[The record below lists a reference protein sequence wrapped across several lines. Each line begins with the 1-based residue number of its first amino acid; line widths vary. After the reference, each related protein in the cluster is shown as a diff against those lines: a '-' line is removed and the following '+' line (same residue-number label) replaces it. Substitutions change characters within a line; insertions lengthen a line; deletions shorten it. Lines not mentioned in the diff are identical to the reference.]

1 MTNLKIKKS
10 THYAMKVHFS
20 ILMFLWITS
29 ICFSQHKNGRFYAT
43 MNLRDAIELQKDFPA
58 DIDIIK
64 SIGNEA
70 AVLLTE
76 EGSHLLH
83 DKVLV
88 HGPGYIFRASREEA
102 VKNLT
107 SIIEEKNSKV
117 NFSITEDESVNAA
130 INAINTQN
138 IEDHIK
144 ELENYGTRFHN
155 TASSTQSAQDLKV
168 KWETIAS
175 NYSRSD
181 VSVRLYNHTNTPMP
195 SVIMTITGTELPD
208 EFVVV
213 GGHLDS
219 IISGSDKSNAP
230 GADDD
235 ASGIATIT
243 EAIRALFEINFRPK
257 RTIEVM
263 AYAAEEI
270 GLVGS
275 TEIAKDY
282 KAKNINVIAVSQ
294 FDMTNYNGSGT
305 DVYFIEDNT
314 DATLNSFFKQLISHY
329 NASGTH
335 QITYGTAL
343 CGYACSDHASWHRE
357 GYDATFPFEA
367 SFASRNPNIHTPNDT
382 FSISGTANHAAK
394 FAKLCT
400 EFLIEIAKS
409 EGNLSVDDFEN
420 KGYTIYVDNENI
432 VYTSASSNAPISKLI
447 IYDITGKTVFTKS
460 DLGNSGSIKI
470 SNINPGLY
478 IVTAELTNKNKMVQ
492 KIILE

>member
-1 MTNLKIKKS
+1 MTNSKTKKS

-29 ICFSQHKNGRFYAT
+29 ICFSQHENGRFYAT
-43 MNLRDAIELQKDFPA
+43 MNLRDAIELQKDFPSE
-58 DIDIIK
+58 IDIIK
-64 SIGNEA
+64 SVGNEA
-70 AVLLTE
+70 AVHLTE

-83 DKVLV
+83 GRVLV
-88 HGPGYIFRASREEA
+88 HGPGYIYRPTKEEA
-102 VKNLT
+102 LKNISSAT
-107 SIIEEKNSKV
+107 KENKADV
-117 NFSITEDESVNAA
+117 NFDITEDGMVNSAM
-130 INAINTQN
+130 NAINTQN

-144 ELENYGTRFHN
+144 ELENYGTRFH
-155 TASSTQSAQDLKV
+155 TTSSSTQSAQDLKT

-208 EFVVV
+208 EFIVV

-219 IISGSDKSNAP
+219 TISGSDKSNAP

-243 EAIRALFEINFRPK
+243 EAIRALFEIDFRPK

-263 AYAAEEI
+263 AYAAEEV

-282 KAKNINVIAVSQ
+282 KAKNVNVIAVSQ

-314 DATLNSFFKQLISHY
+314 DASLNSYFKQLMDHY
-329 NASGTH
+329 NSSGAH
-335 QITYGTAL
+335 QMTYATAF
-343 CGYACSDHASWHRE
+343 CNYGCSDHASWHRE
-357 GYDATFPFEA
+357 GFKATFPFEA
-367 SFASRNPNIHTPNDT
+367 SFSSYNPNIHTPNDT

-409 EGNLSVDDFEN
+409 DGNLSVDDFEN
-420 KGYTIYVDNENI
+420 EGYTIYVDNENI

-460 DLGNSGSIKI
+460 DLGNSGSIKLN
-470 SNINPGLY
+470 NINPGLY
-478 IVTAELTNKNKMVQ
+478 IITAELTNKNKMVQ